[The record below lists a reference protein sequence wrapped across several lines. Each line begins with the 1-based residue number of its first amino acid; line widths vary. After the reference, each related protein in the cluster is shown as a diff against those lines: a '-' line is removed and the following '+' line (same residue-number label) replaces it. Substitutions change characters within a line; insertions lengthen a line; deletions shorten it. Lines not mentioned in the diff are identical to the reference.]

1 MTSLPWPMVWTQ
13 WLFVGGVIAAFAAAG
28 WAAVRHPRPRPDLPV
43 EHVAAAALIGLVAW
57 DSLVDVPE
65 LVAITSGPYT
75 LTAATVFVVGTV
87 IAIVGILRRRTW
99 GAVLGIGLAATQ
111 VLGGAAALIQLATF
125 EAEAV
130 GETIYLEFIA
140 PTIVMDSIPLLVAIG
155 LLLWPL
161 RRRSSATDGGGPE
174 PADSRTWQP
183 TPADPPR

>member
-28 WAAVRHPRPRPDLPV
+28 WAAVRYPRPQPELPM

-65 LVAITSGPYT
+65 LVAITSGPYA
-75 LTAATVFVVGTV
+75 LTAASVFVAGTV
-87 IAIVGILRRRTW
+87 IATVGILRRRVW

-111 VLGGAAALIQLATF
+111 VLGGAAAIIQLATF
-125 EAEAV
+125 DAETV
-130 GETIYLEFIA
+130 GETSYLEFIA

-155 LLLWPL
+155 LLVWPL
-161 RRRSSATDGGGPE
+161 RRRSSATDDEGPG
-174 PADSRTWQP
+174 PADTRTWQT